1 MSFFDVQV
9 AIGWTTWA
17 PVGRVYVAAGPRGIM
32 AVTMGPYD
40 ESEAATLI
48 WGMFHIPT
56 LIDERATSDVIRQL
70 DGYFRGEL
78 WTFDVPLDLQVETP
92 FQRMV
97 LTYIQ
102 RIPAGQTK
110 TYGQIAAALGDPER
124 AMAVGQAL
132 AVNPLPILIPC
143 HRVIGADGMMVG
155 YSGYGGVETKAAL
168 LRHEGAL
175 LSPIRNRP
183 AW

>member
-1 MSFFDVQV
+1 MSFFDEQI
-9 AIGWTTWA
+9 AIGWTTWE
-17 PVGRVYVAAGPRGIM
+17 PVGRVYVAAGPKGVM
-32 AVTMGPYD
+32 ALLMGPYD

-56 LIDERATSDVIRQL
+56 LINQRATSDATRQL
-70 DGYFRGEL
+70 DTYFRGEL
-78 WTFDVPLDLQVETP
+78 QTFDLPLDLRVETP
-92 FQRMV
+92 FQSMV

-102 RIPAGQTK
+102 RIPYGRTI
-110 TYGQIAAALGDPER
+110 TYGKVAAALGDPER
-124 AMAVGQAL
+124 AIAVGQAL
-132 AVNPLPILIPC
+132 AANPLPILIPC

-175 LSPIRNRP
+175 LL
-183 AW
+183 

>member
-1 MSFFDVQV
+1 MSFFDEQI
-9 AIGWTTWA
+9 AIGWTKWR
-17 PVGRVYVAAGPRGIM
+17 PVGRVYVAAGPRGVM
-32 AVTMGPYD
+32 AVKMGPLG

-48 WGMFHIPT
+48 WAMFHIPT
-56 LIDERATSDVIRQL
+56 ILDQRATSDVIRQL
-70 DGYFRGEL
+70 DAYFRGEL
-78 WTFDVPLDLQVETP
+78 WEFDVPLDLRTETA
-92 FQRMV
+92 FQHMV

-102 RIPAGQTK
+102 RIPAGRTM
-110 TYGQIAAALGDPER
+110 TYGEIAAALGDPER

-132 AVNPLPILIPC
+132 AANPIPLLIPC

-175 LSPIRNRP
+175 LL
-183 AW
+183 